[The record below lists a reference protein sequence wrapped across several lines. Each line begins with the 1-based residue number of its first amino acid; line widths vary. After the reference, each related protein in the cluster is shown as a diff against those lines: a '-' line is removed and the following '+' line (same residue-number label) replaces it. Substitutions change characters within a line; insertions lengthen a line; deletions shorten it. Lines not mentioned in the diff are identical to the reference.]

1 MVKTPVRFCT
11 LILILFTSTL
21 FGQQKNLWSRM
32 TESGIRKSDLQ
43 GDRNVS
49 NYSTYAL
56 DLESL
61 KNELKTAPKKE
72 SLVHKSYKKLV
83 FPDSKGRMVTYL
95 VKEAPVMDAELAR
108 KYPNNKS
115 YLGVSEKDGSKRIR
129 FSINEFGFNAIIRD
143 IDQSVQYIEPLTK
156 DKKKY
161 KLFYRN
167 QLNKTNQFECLTENQ
182 QAVFKASQ
190 ALKLTDDGKLRTYRL
205 ALAATGEYSQFHI
218 AEQNAEN
225 KTDEEKKAIVL
236 SAMTTAITQVNAIYE
251 NDLAIA
257 LSLVGDNDTL
267 IYLDPDTDPY
277 TNLNGNVLLQ
287 ENQNNCDAVIGSDNY
302 DIGHVFSTGGGGVAT
317 PGVVCRSG
325 VKARGT
331 TGLPEPIG
339 DYFYYDYVAHE
350 MGHQFGANHT
360 FNGDEGNCAQD
371 GQRYEPT
378 AVEPGSGSTLMA
390 YPGLCDGQNVQSSVD
405 PYFHVVSIEEIRDYV
420 TSGLGGDC
428 PVESNLIFNA
438 HAPVADAGEDFLL
451 PIGTPYKLSG
461 SGSDLDGDQLTYSWE
476 QVDNEITVVP
486 PVGTSVV
493 GALYRSHKP
502 SIDPVRY
509 MPRLTTLVTGE
520 ISSTWEVTPLV
531 DREMDFVFSVR
542 DNHIEAG
549 QVSTDDLK
557 VTVTSAAGPFVVTS
571 QNTEDLVWTSNT
583 QEMITW
589 DVAGTDSNGINV
601 TEVNI
606 LLSTDWGKTFS
617 TVLAS
622 NIPNSGSQIINVP
635 DIKGSQCFIMVE
647 AIGNHFFAIN
657 NKSFS
662 IGEFNEVCNIYAAAD
677 TPVAI
682 PDNSREGVTS
692 VITVAENVDVE
703 DITVHLIHKDDP
715 SNGGEDSIGIS
726 HTYLGDLAITLE
738 SPEGTVIELIS
749 NACDAREDIQVVLS
763 DNGDVLSCNFSSPGI
778 SGTKKPVDALSVF
791 NGENAQ
797 GNWILKVVDGAA
809 DDFGNIEGWS
819 IEVCSSEAILGV
831 NNYVFDEFTVFPN
844 PSDGEFTIKFRSEEI
859 SDVDVM
865 IYDLLG
871 RKVIQKTFRDP
882 SASFEETLD
891 IQGVSGGIYMLSVKR
906 GNKMSSHK
914 IRIK

>member
-287 ENQNNCDAVIGSDNY
+287 ENQNNCDAVIGS
-302 DIGHVFSTGGGGVAT
+302 
-317 PGVVCRSG
+317 
-325 VKARGT
+325 
-331 TGLPEPIG
+331 E
-339 DYFYYDYVAHE
+339 
-350 MGHQFGANHT
+350 
-360 FNGDEGNCAQD
+360 
-371 GQRYEPT
+371 
-378 AVEPGSGSTLMA
+378 
-390 YPGLCDGQNVQSSVD
+390 
-405 PYFHVVSIEEIRDYV
+405 
-420 TSGLGGDC
+420 
-428 PVESNLIFNA
+428 
-438 HAPVADAGEDFLL
+438 
-451 PIGTPYKLSG
+451 
-461 SGSDLDGDQLTYSWE
+461 
-476 QVDNEITVVP
+476 
-486 PVGTSVV
+486 
-493 GALYRSHKP
+493 
-502 SIDPVRY
+502 
-509 MPRLTTLVTGE
+509 
-520 ISSTWEVTPLV
+520 
-531 DREMDFVFSVR
+531 
-542 DNHIEAG
+542 
-549 QVSTDDLK
+549 
-557 VTVTSAAGPFVVTS
+557 
-571 QNTEDLVWTSNT
+571 
-583 QEMITW
+583 
-589 DVAGTDSNGINV
+589 
-601 TEVNI
+601 
-606 LLSTDWGKTFS
+606 
-617 TVLAS
+617 
-622 NIPNSGSQIINVP
+622 
-635 DIKGSQCFIMVE
+635 
-647 AIGNHFFAIN
+647 
-657 NKSFS
+657 
-662 IGEFNEVCNIYAAAD
+662 
-677 TPVAI
+677 
-682 PDNSREGVTS
+682 
-692 VITVAENVDVE
+692 
-703 DITVHLIHKDDP
+703 
-715 SNGGEDSIGIS
+715 
-726 HTYLGDLAITLE
+726 
-738 SPEGTVIELIS
+738 
-749 NACDAREDIQVVLS
+749 
-763 DNGDVLSCNFSSPGI
+763 
-778 SGTKKPVDALSVF
+778 
-791 NGENAQ
+791 
-797 GNWILKVVDGAA
+797 
-809 DDFGNIEGWS
+809 
-819 IEVCSSEAILGV
+819 
-831 NNYVFDEFTVFPN
+831 
-844 PSDGEFTIKFRSEEI
+844 
-859 SDVDVM
+859 
-865 IYDLLG
+865 
-871 RKVIQKTFRDP
+871 
-882 SASFEETLD
+882 
-891 IQGVSGGIYMLSVKR
+891 
-906 GNKMSSHK
+906 
-914 IRIK
+914 